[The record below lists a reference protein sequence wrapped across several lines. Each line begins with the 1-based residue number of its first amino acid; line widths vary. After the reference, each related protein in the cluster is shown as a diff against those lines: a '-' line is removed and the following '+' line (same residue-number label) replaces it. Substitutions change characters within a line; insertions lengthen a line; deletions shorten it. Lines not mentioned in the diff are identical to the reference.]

1 MSSRPRSSSRRSRP
15 ERSAAQQARRQSLRI
30 IGGLWR
36 GRRLS
41 FPEVPGLRPTGD
53 RIRETLFNWLQPWVL
68 GEECL
73 DLFAGSGA
81 CGFEALS
88 RGAKSVVFVESA
100 REAADAIEQNLTV
113 LAATPGYE
121 GDASLARMP
130 AEHWLVSQTE
140 NQPRFGLVF
149 IDPPFVEGEQTQ
161 LRECCQLLEASGVLK
176 PHARI
181 YVESGAPLLASLP
194 PNWRPLRQQRAGA
207 VHFGLFERV
216 APGNQADS
224 EA

>member
-1 MSSRPRSSSRRSRP
+1 MPARSRSSSRQSRP
-15 ERSAAQQARRQSLRI
+15 RRPTSHRAGRQSLRI

-88 RGAKSVVFVESA
+88 RDAKSVVFVEAA
-100 REAADAIEQNLTV
+100 REAADAIEQNLIV
-113 LAATPGYE
+113 LAATPGYQ
-121 GDASLARMP
+121 GSASVARM
-130 AEHWLVSQTE
+130 
-140 NQPRFGLVF
+140 
-149 IDPPFVEGEQTQ
+149 
-161 LRECCQLLEASGVLK
+161 
-176 PHARI
+176 
-181 YVESGAPLLASLP
+181 
-194 PNWRPLRQQRAGA
+194 RA
-207 VHFGLFERV
+207 
-216 APGNQADS
+216 
-224 EA
+224 

>member
-1 MSSRPRSSSRRSRP
+1 MSARSRSSSRQSRP
-15 ERSAAQQARRQSLRI
+15 RRPASNRSGRHSLRI

-88 RGAKSVVFVESA
+88 RGAKSVVFVEVA
-100 REAADAIEQNLTV
+100 REAADAIEQNLIV
-113 LAATPGYE
+113 LAATPGYQ
-121 GDASLARMP
+121 GDAHVARMG
-130 AEHWLVSQTE
+130 AEQWLVSQVE
-140 NQPRFGLVF
+140 SQARYGLVF

-161 LRECCQLLEASGVLK
+161 LQECCQLLEASGVLK
-176 PHARI
+176 PDARI
-181 YVESGAPLLASLP
+181 YVESGAPLLSSLP
-194 PNWRPLRQQRAGA
+194 SNWRPLRQQRAGA
-207 VHFGLFERV
+207 VHFGLFERL

>member
-1 MSSRPRSSSRRSRP
+1 MAFRPRSSSRQSGPKRP
-15 ERSAAQQARRQSLRI
+15 ASHRAGRQSLRI

-36 GRRLS
+36 GRRVS
-41 FPEVPGLRPTGD
+41 FPELPGLRPTGD
-53 RIRETLFNWLQPWVL
+53 RVRETLFNWLQPWVL

-88 RGAKSVVFVESA
+88 RGARSVVFVEAA
-100 REAADAIEQNLTV
+100 REAADAIEHNLV
-113 LAATPGYE
+113 ALAATPGYQ
-121 GDASLARMP
+121 GKASLARMRV
-130 AEHWLVSQTE
+130 EQWLASQ
-140 NQPRFGLVF
+140 NDGQMQYGLVF

-161 LRECCQLLEASGVLK
+161 LRQCCQLLEASGLLK

-181 YVESGAPLLASLP
+181 YVESGAPLLPSLP
-194 PNWRPLRQQRAGA
+194 ANWRPLRQQRAGA
-207 VHFGLFERV
+207 VHFGLFERL

-224 EA
+224 GA